1 MGIVQHEC
9 APNRPDGVHWA
20 GGHCAVPE
28 KYNLR
33 GIMMDNMEFRKLAAR
48 YGLCGVISLMPAI
61 IHRALCDAIDE
72 EGCGP
77 LFGAVSALDQ
87 S

>member
-1 MGIVQHEC
+1 
-9 APNRPDGVHWA
+9 
-20 GGHCAVPE
+20 
-28 KYNLR
+28 
-33 GIMMDNMEFRKLAAR
+33 MMDNMEFRKLAAR

>member
-33 GIMMDNMEFRKLAAR
+33 GIMMDKLEFRKLAAR
-48 YGLCGVISLMPAI
+48 YGLCGAFAMTAVRLW
-61 IHRALCDAIDE
+61 RDAIDE
-72 EGCGP
+72 EGCGA
-77 LFGAVSALDQ
+77 LFGAVFALDQ